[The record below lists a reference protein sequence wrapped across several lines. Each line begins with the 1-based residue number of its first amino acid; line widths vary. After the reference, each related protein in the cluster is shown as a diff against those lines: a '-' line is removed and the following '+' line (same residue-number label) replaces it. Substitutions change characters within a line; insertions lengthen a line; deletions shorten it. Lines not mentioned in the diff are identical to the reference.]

1 MKNNNQTIKIQI
13 FDFFSKLTKPLKHF
27 KRARY
32 EPFCVGVFGGK
43 LYNKITNC
51 NLKI

>member
-27 KRARY
+27 KRAHS
-32 EPFCVGVFGGK
+32 EPFCVGVLIEK
-43 LYNKITNC
+43 LYNIEIKQ
-51 NLKI
+51 